1 MHPKIFPPSK
11 KNEFYHTQCPARHL
25 TREAA
30 NCNGK
35 KRNCARRT
43 IRRFIHSLNCAKKT
57 KKKPL
62 GEFRQAGYYCHKGN
76 SNPRLQIISLY
87 KTNKSNKSI
96 AGKGGRAAHYRQM
109 PRALSQILLGELSDV
124 SGLQGSGYDI
134 PRKRILDFFVDYT
147 L

>member
-1 MHPKIFPPSK
+1 MHPKVFPPSK
-11 KNEFYHTQCPARHL
+11 KKRILSYAMPGAPFNARSCELQRKKEKLRPADNPQIHPLFKLRK
-25 TREAA
+25 E
-30 NCNGK
+30 NK
-35 KRNCARRT
+35 KN
-43 IRRFIHSLNCAKKT
+43 
-57 KKKPL
+57 PL

>member
-1 MHPKIFPPSK
+1 MPGAPFNARSCELQRKKEKLRPADNPQIHPLFKLRK
-11 KNEFYHTQCPARHL
+11 EN
-25 TREAA
+25 
-30 NCNGK
+30 
-35 KRNCARRT
+35 
-43 IRRFIHSLNCAKKT
+43 

-96 AGKGGRAAHYRQM
+96 PGKGAEPPITGM

>member
-11 KNEFYHTQCPARHL
+11 KKRILSYAMPGAPFNARSCELQRKKEKLRPAD
-25 TREAA
+25 
-30 NCNGK
+30 NPQ
-35 KRNCARRT
+35 
-43 IRRFIHSLNCAKKT
+43 IH
-57 KKKPL
+57 PL

-96 AGKGGRAAHYRQM
+96 AGKGGRTAHYRQM